1 MTGNR
6 SNEDAADEN
15 KEHRVDEAL
24 SSEDVDDESKEH
36 GIDIKDEEEHGIY
49 R

>member
-1 MTGNR
+1 MTGNC
-6 SNEDAADEN
+6 SNEVAADEN
-15 KEHRVDEAL
+15 KEHRVDEVL

-36 GIDIKDEEEHGIY
+36 GIDIKDEEQHDIY

>member
-15 KEHRVDEAL
+15 EEHRVDKVL

-36 GIDIKDEEEHGIY
+36 RIDIKDEEEHDIY